1 MEHKK
6 NKKTEADRE
15 MDLALFE
22 NQKIVDI
29 NMEKEVRKSF
39 IEYSMS
45 VIIAR
50 ALPDVRDGMKPGQRR
65 ILYAMYEDNLTHD
78 NPFRKSATT
87 VGNVLGRYHPH
98 GDSAVYDTMVRL
110 AQDFSM
116 RYPLIEGQGNFGSVD
131 GDPAAAYR
139 YTEARL
145 ARLSNEMM
153 SDIEKNV
160 VDFVPNFDN
169 SRDEP
174 SVLPARF
181 PNLLVNGSIGIAVG
195 MATNIPPHN
204 LGEVIDGTIYLMENP
219 DCTIKD
225 LMQFIKGPDFPTAA
239 TIYGSNGI
247 YEAYS
252 TGRGRVMVRSKC
264 NVEEEKHRIIVT
276 EIPYQVNKSMLI
288 ESMAG
293 LVRDKRIEGIT
304 AIRDESGR
312 DGMRIV
318 IDYRRDANGQVIL
331 NQLYKYTQLQDT
343 CAINMLA
350 LVNNVPKVL
359 NLKQIL
365 EYYVAHQ
372 EDVIT
377 RRVKFDLEKAKR
389 EAHILE
395 GLKIAIDNI
404 DEVIETI
411 KKSASIPDAK
421 AKLMERFGL
430 DDIQA
435 QAIVEMTL
443 GRLSGLERQKIE
455 DRLLKLEQIIAELTA
470 ILADEGKIKEI
481 IKTEML
487 AIKDKFSDP
496 RRTELVA
503 AEDDI
508 VYEDLI
514 ERHACVITMTH
525 AGYIKRQPADTY
537 SAQRRG
543 GKGII
548 GMSTKEEDYV
558 ETVMVADSHS
568 LVMFFTNTGKVHT
581 RKAYQIPEAGR
592 TAKGSNIV
600 NILELE
606 SGEKITAAI
615 SVKGF
620 AADEYLFM
628 ATKNGI
634 VKKTLLSEFEYQR
647 KGGKIAITLD
657 DGDELQYVKHTTG
670 NEDVII
676 ATHDGMSAR
685 FSEDEVRSMG
695 RTARGVKGITL
706 LEGDYVVGCAV
717 VDDEKALLTITEGG
731 FGKRCKFDNFMSHSR
746 GVKGVMCHGISDRT
760 GKLAGIA
767 TVSETDDILMI
778 TNDGTI
784 IRTPVSEIPFYGRSA
799 GGVIVMKLDE
809 GAVLVNFAKVENED
823 ETEAQLSEAE
833 KTQGSDIADTVQAD
847 DIDLDREEEPETSED
862 DGDRDI

>member
-1 MEHKK
+1 MEHKNDK
-6 NKKTEADRE
+6 NEDIS
-15 MDLALFE
+15 FP
-22 NQKIVDI
+22 NQKIVGI
-29 NMEKEVRKSF
+29 EMKHEVENSF
-39 IEYSMS
+39 IAYSMS
-45 VIIAR
+45 VIMSR
-50 ALPDVRDGMKPGQRR
+50 ALPDVRDGLKPVHRR
-65 ILYAMYEDNLTHD
+65 ILYAMYEDHLTYD
-78 NPFRKSATT
+78 KGFRKSATT

-145 ARLSNEMM
+145 ARISNDMM

-264 NVEEEKHRIIVT
+264 SVEEDKHRIIVT

-288 ESMAG
+288 EAMAG

-443 GRLSGLERQKIE
+443 GRLSGLERKKIE
-455 DRLLKLEQIIAELTA
+455 ERLAKLEEIIAELTA
-470 ILADEGKIKEI
+470 ILADEGRIKEI

-487 AIKDKFSDP
+487 AIKDRFSDP

-537 SAQRRG
+537 SAQKRG

-548 GMSTKEEDYV
+548 GMATKDEDYV
-558 ETVMVADSHS
+558 ETVMVANSHS

-620 AADEYLFM
+620 TADEYLFM
-628 ATKNGI
+628 VTRNGI

-647 KGGKIAITLD
+647 KGGKIAISLD

-670 NEDVII
+670 NEEVII

-685 FSEDEVRSMG
+685 FSEDEVRPMG

-706 LEGDYVVGCAV
+706 SEGDFVVGCAV
-717 VDDEKALLTITEGG
+717 VDNEKSLLSITEGG
-731 FGKRCKFDNFMSHSR
+731 FGKRCRFENFSAHSR
-746 GVKGVMCHGISDRT
+746 GVKGIMCHGISDRT

-767 TVSETDDILMI
+767 AVSETDDILMI

-784 IRTPVSEIPFYGRSA
+784 IRTPVTGIPFYGRSA

-823 ETEAQLSEAE
+823 ETEAQLSDAEEAPAE
-833 KTQGSDIADTVQAD
+833 D
-847 DIDLDREEEPETSED
+847 DEALEDEINQDREESESEEPDTD
-862 DGDRDI
+862 DRDI

>member
-1 MEHKK
+1 MKNEVKMEHKNDK
-6 NKKTEADRE
+6 NEDIS
-15 MDLALFE
+15 FP
-22 NQKIVDI
+22 NQKIVGI
-29 NMEKEVRKSF
+29 EMKHEVENSF
-39 IEYSMS
+39 IAYSMS
-45 VIIAR
+45 VIMSR
-50 ALPDVRDGMKPGQRR
+50 ALPDVRDGLKPVHRR
-65 ILYAMYEDNLTHD
+65 ILYAMYEDHLTYD
-78 NPFRKSATT
+78 KGFRKSATT

-365 EYYVAHQ
+365 EYYIAHQ

-487 AIKDKFSDP
+487 AIKD
-496 RRTELVA
+496 
-503 AEDDI
+503 
-508 VYEDLI
+508 
-514 ERHACVITMTH
+514 
-525 AGYIKRQPADTY
+525 
-537 SAQRRG
+537 
-543 GKGII
+543 
-548 GMSTKEEDYV
+548 
-558 ETVMVADSHS
+558 
-568 LVMFFTNTGKVHT
+568 
-581 RKAYQIPEAGR
+581 
-592 TAKGSNIV
+592 
-600 NILELE
+600 
-606 SGEKITAAI
+606 
-615 SVKGF
+615 
-620 AADEYLFM
+620 
-628 ATKNGI
+628 
-634 VKKTLLSEFEYQR
+634 
-647 KGGKIAITLD
+647 
-657 DGDELQYVKHTTG
+657 
-670 NEDVII
+670 
-676 ATHDGMSAR
+676 
-685 FSEDEVRSMG
+685 
-695 RTARGVKGITL
+695 
-706 LEGDYVVGCAV
+706 
-717 VDDEKALLTITEGG
+717 
-731 FGKRCKFDNFMSHSR
+731 
-746 GVKGVMCHGISDRT
+746 
-760 GKLAGIA
+760 
-767 TVSETDDILMI
+767 
-778 TNDGTI
+778 
-784 IRTPVSEIPFYGRSA
+784 
-799 GGVIVMKLDE
+799 
-809 GAVLVNFAKVENED
+809 
-823 ETEAQLSEAE
+823 
-833 KTQGSDIADTVQAD
+833 
-847 DIDLDREEEPETSED
+847 
-862 DGDRDI
+862 